1 MPKTAPPTTSKEFR
15 PISLLYHRSKIAEK
29 FLNKELSKYTPSDDN
44 QYAYMKNLGT
54 VDALVKAV
62 TYISA
67 MLYKKYTYA
76 VHALYL
82 DFSKAFDLMHPDILA
97 EKMISI
103 NIHSLLTQ
111 LVINIL
117 SGKSQCVKFSDAASP
132 YLETCALEDICVK
145 P

>member
-1 MPKTAPPTTSKEFR
+1 
-15 PISLLYHRSKIAEK
+15 
-29 FLNKELSKYTPSDDN
+29 
-44 QYAYMKNLGT
+44 MKNLGT

-67 MLYKKYTYA
+67 MLDKKDTYP
-76 VHALYL
+76 VQALYL

-97 EKMISI
+97 EKMLSI

-117 SGKSQCVKFSDAASP
+117 SGNSQCVKFSDAASP
-132 YLETCALEDICVK
+132 YLETCAL
-145 P
+145 